1 MIVGDDVIPRLSLT
15 SIGTLSRDIK
25 QIITACSLPKYQVFG
40 YGCMACCCKRH
51 NTPLSTELARLFPPV
66 TPEVETSPAEIT
78 DSKEELLPCPPSVTA
93 TADPPS
99 LSILLSMPAMFL
111 PGRVIHITESQ
122 DTGAYSVTEQE
133 RATFKKILV
142 SPRMLTDH
150 FPNNLHKVL
159 ESCPEAANVVPVLV

>member
-1 MIVGDDVIPRLSLT
+1 M
-15 SIGTLSRDIK
+15 
-25 QIITACSLPKYQVFG
+25 
-40 YGCMACCCKRH
+40 
-51 NTPLSTELARLFPPV
+51 
-66 TPEVETSPAEIT
+66 TPETETSQAEIS
-78 DSKEELLPCPPSVTA
+78 DSKEELLPCPPAVTS

-111 PGRVIHITESQ
+111 PGRVIHITENL

-133 RATFKKILV
+133 RGVFKKILV

-159 ESCPEAANVVPVLV
+159 ESCPESANFVPVLV